1 MSNLNIKRV
10 VEYIRSL
17 TTVYTPIVETVV
29 NAIEAIEEQPPAG
42 GGRIAIR
49 VLRSQQIELDLDTAL
64 RDIVGFEFE
73 DNGIGFTDE
82 HRNSFD
88 MLYTDLKI
96 KQGGKGFGRF
106 VCLKYFE
113 DVLVD
118 STYEQHGAFKRRQ
131 FSMGKE
137 YQIVVNESVTDATK
151 SETGSIVTLQSIKG
165 KIEKTLP
172 TIARNIVEK
181 LLPYFITSDYVCPEI
196 TLSEADGS
204 EPIVLNQFV
213 SNELASVV
221 NEVPVPNG
229 TFTLRSNDV
238 DQTFTVR
245 VFKFYYPG
253 HQKSRISLVAHKRE
267 VTGESIDAYV
277 PEFSDEFYERITVGD
292 SEQERNYIVKA
303 YVFGRFLDNNVELE
317 RGDFRFGKGRNLEFG
332 ISEQDIQSEAARIA
346 MEAVGAEITTR
357 QQRKRDRVASY
368 VDNDA
373 PWHKTT
379 LAEVDFSDMPYNPTD
394 EQIETRLQMAKFS
407 RETHIKRRITSI
419 LTDSTSETLHRDVPE
434 IVRAISDTSKSEL
447 IHYIALRRN
456 ILNLFKRSLELDP
469 DGRYSSEGLVHDIVF
484 PRKGDTDTISFD
496 EHNLWIIDERL
507 NFTTYLASDIALDR
521 RQGERPD
528 LLVYDRRVVFRGDN
542 EASNPVTI
550 FELKRPQRD
559 DFVDPSKAEKE
570 DPVDQVIRYVN
581 NIKEGKYKTPEGR
594 TILIADNTP
603 FYGYVVCDLTAKV
616 NKWLFDQ
623 KDFSPMPDGLG
634 WFRWFGNINLYM
646 EVLSW
651 DKVLRDATMRNKIF
665 FHKLGI

>member
-29 NAIEAIEEQPPAG
+29 NAIEAIDERPPPN

-49 VLRSQQIELDLDTAL
+49 VLRSQQIELDGSAP
-64 RDIVGFEFE
+64 DIVGFAIE
-73 DNGIGFTDE
+73 DNGVGFTNE

-113 DVLVD
+113 DLLVD
-118 STYEQHGAFKRRQ
+118 STYEQNSQFKRRQ

-137 YQIVVNESVTDATK
+137 YQIVVNETVTDATK
-151 SETGSIVTLQSIKG
+151 SQTGSTITLQSMKA

-172 TIARNIVEK
+172 TIARNLVEK
-181 LLPYFITSDYVCPEI
+181 LLPYFITGDYVCPEI

-213 SNELASVV
+213 SNELASDVR
-221 NEVPVPNG
+221 EVPVQGG
-229 TFTLRSNDV
+229 TFTLKSNDI
-238 DQTFTVR
+238 DQTFNVR

-253 HQKSRISLVAHKRE
+253 HHKSRISLVAHKRE
-267 VTGESIDAYV
+267 VTGESLDKYV
-277 PEFSDEFYERITVGD
+277 PEFSDEFYERTVTED
-292 SEQERNYIVKA
+292 SEHDRNYIVKA
-303 YVFGRFLDNNVELE
+303 YVFGKFLDNNVELE
-317 RGDFRFGKGRNLEFG
+317 RGDFRFGKSRTLEFG
-332 ISEQDIQSEAARIA
+332 ITAQDIESEAARIT
-346 MEAVGAEITTR
+346 MEAIGAEITTR
-357 QQRKRDRVASY
+357 QQRKRERVVSY
-368 VDNDA
+368 VDNSA
-373 PWHKTT
+373 PWHKTI
-379 LAEVDFSDMPYNPTD
+379 LAEVDLSDMPYNPTD
-394 EQIETRLQMAKFS
+394 EQIETRLQMARFS
-407 RETHIKRRITSI
+407 RETSIKRRVTS
-419 LTDSTSETLHRDVPE
+419 LLADSTSEALHKNVPE
-434 IVRAISDTSKSEL
+434 IVSAISDTSKSEL

-469 DGRYSSEGLVHDIVF
+469 DGDYSSEGLVHNIIF
-484 PRKGDTDTISFD
+484 PRKGDSDTVPFED
-496 EHNLWIIDERL
+496 HNLWIIDERL

-521 RQGERPD
+521 KRGERPD
-528 LLVYDRRVVFRGDN
+528 LLAYDHRVVFRGDN

-570 DPVDQVIRYVN
+570 DPVDQVVRYVN
-581 NIKEGKYKTPEGR
+581 AIKEGKYKTPEGR
-594 TILIADNTP
+594 AMLVAENTP
-603 FYGYVVCDLTAKV
+603 FYGFVVCDLTPKV
-616 NKWLFDQ
+616 KKWLHDQ
-623 KDFSPMPDGLG
+623 KDFSVMPDALG

-651 DKVLRDATMRNKIF
+651 DKVLRDANMRNKIF
-665 FHKLGI
+665 FNKLGIE